1 MPRRTKYKGFT
12 TRRERKEKRENLEL
26 SQRKRAPKIPSDTA
40 NALSSPPLQPNQ
52 RTIAPTV
59 STVVKPV
66 NGLTPLQEVHA
77 TLDKRERCSIR
88 VLSQFISWFIFP
100 LRLSVRMKSS

>member
-26 SQRKRAPKIPSDTA
+26 SQRKRAPKLPSDTA
-40 NALSSPPLQPNQ
+40 NALPSPLLHSNQ
-52 RTIAPTV
+52 RTIALTV

-66 NGLTPLQEVHA
+66 DGLAPLQEVHA
-77 TLDKRERCSIR
+77 TLAKRERCSIR

-100 LRLSVRMKSS
+100 LRLNVRMIRL

>member
-26 SQRKRAPKIPSDTA
+26 SQCKRAPKLPSDTA
-40 NALSSPPLQPNQ
+40 NALPSPPLQ
-52 RTIAPTV
+52 TITLTV

-66 NGLTPLQEVHA
+66 NELTPLQEVHA

-100 LRLSVRMKSS
+100 LRLSVRMNRL

>member
-26 SQRKRAPKIPSDTA
+26 SQRKRAPKLPSATT
-40 NALSSPPLQPNQ
+40 NALPSPFLQSNQ
-52 RTIAPTV
+52 RNIALTV

-66 NGLTPLQEVHA
+66 NVMTPLQEVHS
-77 TLDKRERCSIR
+77 TLAKRERCSIR

-100 LRLSVRMKSS
+100 LRLSVRMTHL